1 MVPWV
6 HQAMCLRRV
15 MHGAQLCEVRIF
27 GDQPLQARQ
36 ELLAIQALLQ
46 GQHLAL
52 GGSKWSAGAPTL
64 QPYKRLVIFC
74 DI

>member
-1 MVPWV
+1 MVPWSHGPGQL
-6 HQAMCLRRV
+6 HQAMCLSRV

-46 GQHLAL
+46 GQHLARL
-52 GGSKWSAGAPTL
+52 GGSKWSADPT
-64 QPYKRLVIFC
+64 KGC
-74 DI
+74 

>member
-1 MVPWV
+1 MMSHGPGQL
-6 HQAMCLRRV
+6 HQAMCLSRV

-46 GQHLAL
+46 GQHLARH
-52 GGSKWSAGAPTL
+52 SWVDPNGAPTL
-64 QPYKRLVIFC
+64 QKAGDFV
-74 DI
+74 